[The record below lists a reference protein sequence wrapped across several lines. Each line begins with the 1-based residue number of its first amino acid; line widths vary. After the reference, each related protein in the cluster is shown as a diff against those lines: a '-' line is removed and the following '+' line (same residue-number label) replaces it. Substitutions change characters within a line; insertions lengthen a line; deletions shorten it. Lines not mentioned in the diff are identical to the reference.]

1 MARSLVAHLPRPL
14 SREKTQE
21 LHKSSKDSGRELGKD
36 KLFRSEPG
44 HSVQRRERVR
54 EEPRPHSVVDL
65 TQDAKSEDER
75 RVFQQHSP
83 AADVKPK
90 YPLQLPLSNCRS
102 TSGPTSRYLG
112 SESERRE
119 RIDEHFQ
126 ATAPSF
132 TDKPKR
138 LDSVATSLG
147 TLHVTYS
154 SPSSL
159 QSSPAT
165 LPPRLVSSGAYPPPH
180 HMPPS
185 LYPLCS
191 AAKEPAKEHR
201 VTAPTYVPS
210 VEVYD
215 ERKGPIQIASQARD
229 NKTDKSRD
237 RDMNRAPLQVGSER
251 TTAPSVRSESP
262 CPSEIKRDIVRE
274 EGSVIRAN
282 NLAVK
287 RPPVLDLG
295 TIKSSHSPNTKD
307 LQGTKHIVKMGLE
320 TESRIQERE
329 IVQRS
334 GPTFSGLEPSALHSA
349 DTKWKPFEMGNY
361 AASHM
366 AALAAQHTHS
376 QRGEEEGKRMYL
388 DRRGSPGSLQGE
400 EHSEV
405 SAMQSLIKYSGNFS
419 GDVISK
425 HGGDG
430 RTPFGGLGHLKLE
443 ASQHASIKAQHLSGK
458 QLKKEPERPES
469 TKSFNRD
476 GSSSQGEAEVR
487 HPPVGIAVAVARQR
501 DSSKLSSVSDRDRPI
516 LAGGIKGKTPPRI
529 FTMFEP
535 KCCSTAKCRFKTY
548 RSNRAQH
555 LVMSVFMQCPVC
567 LAMPA
572 RSFCSQHESK
582 TCTKGW
588 SSTGFHSSSH
598 SAERPY
604 QRYCADTGRE
614 LRYRFGTE
622 CFLLT
627 HGVC

>member
-1 MARSLVAHLPRPL
+1 MAHLPSPL

-21 LHKSSKDSGRELGKD
+21 LHKSSKDSGRELGKE
-36 KLFRSEPG
+36 KPCKSEPG
-44 HSVQRRERVR
+44 HSVHRRERAR
-54 EEPRPHSVVDL
+54 EESRPHSVVDL
-65 TQDAKSEDER
+65 TQDAKPEDER

-90 YPLQLPLSNCRS
+90 YLLHPSLSNRTS
-102 TSGPTSRYLG
+102 SGPPSRYPC
-112 SESERRE
+112 SESEKRE
-119 RIDEHFQ
+119 RVDENDP
-126 ATAPSF
+126 TNAPSF
-132 TDKPKR
+132 GDKSKR
-138 LDSVATSLG
+138 LDSMATSLG
-147 TLHVTYS
+147 TLHVTYA

-159 QSSPAT
+159 QSSPAS

-237 RDMNRAPLQVGSER
+237 RDLNRAPLQVGSER
-251 TTAPSVRSESP
+251 TIAPSVRSESP
-262 CPSEIKRDIVRE
+262 CPGELKRDIVRE

-295 TIKSSHSPNTKD
+295 TIKSCHSPNTKD
-307 LQGTKHIVKMGLE
+307 LPSTKHIVKMGLE

-329 IVQRS
+329 IIQRS
-334 GPTFSGLEPSALHSA
+334 GPTFSSLEPSALHSA
-349 DTKWKPFEMGNY
+349 ETKWKPFEMGNY

-366 AALAAQHTHS
+366 AALAAQHTHGP
-376 QRGEEEGKRMYL
+376 RGEEEGKRMYL
-388 DRRGSPGSLQGE
+388 DRRGSPGNLQGE

-419 GDVISK
+419 GEVMSK
-425 HGGDG
+425 HGADS
-430 RTPFGGLGHLKLE
+430 RTPFGGLGNLKLE
-443 ASQHASIKAQHLSGK
+443 AAQHASAKAQHLSGK
-458 QLKKEPERPES
+458 QLKREPERPES

-476 GSSSQGEAEVR
+476 GNSSQGEAEVR

-501 DSSKLSSVSDRDRPI
+501 DNSSKLGSVSDRERPI
-516 LAGGIKGKTPPRI
+516 LAGGIKGKSP
-529 FTMFEP
+529 F
-535 KCCSTAKCRFKTY
+535 
-548 RSNRAQH
+548 
-555 LVMSVFMQCPVC
+555 
-567 LAMPA
+567 
-572 RSFCSQHESK
+572 
-582 TCTKGW
+582 
-588 SSTGFHSSSH
+588 
-598 SAERPY
+598 
-604 QRYCADTGRE
+604 
-614 LRYRFGTE
+614 
-622 CFLLT
+622 
-627 HGVC
+627 